1 MPKTKKRKKLTPRE
15 KKLASKYISEE
26 IRTKQYPHKQAI
38 AIGISRAV
46 TSVKKTSHK
55 SNIQRI
61 MDRYR

>member
-1 MPKTKKRKKLTPRE
+1 MPKTKKRKKLTSRE

-26 IRTKQYPHKQAI
+26 IRTRKYPHKQAI

-46 TSVKKTSHK
+46 TKTKKSFRK
-55 SNIQRI
+55 SEIQRI